1 VRHEMSAGCV
11 GVLAGAAFGSP
22 GRRPGARWRE
32 GSGVVMVSD
41 GLVRRWEAV
50 YREYGTASA
59 MVSASEPGDRD
70 VAARM
75 ARASRNVATVW
86 REMAGESDVDWWA
99 VAALSAAAQA
109 FEYQE
114 RDWSARAKLDSPVV
128 AGPVRRVH
136 PAVAGG
142 RHALGGVADVG

>member
-1 VRHEMSAGCV
+1 VPGALGCWPVRLSGR
-11 GVLAGAAFGSP
+11 P
-22 GRRPGARWRE
+22 GRRPAVRWRE

-50 YREYGTASA
+50 YREYGAASA

-75 ARASRNVATVW
+75 ARASRNVAAVW

-114 RDWSARAKLDSPVV
+114 RDWSARAKLEGPVV

-142 RHALGGVADVG
+142 RHALGGVADAG